1 MGRKPLE
8 KDYDATVMDG
18 ALVLHKEEELTL
30 QKADELYL
38 GGQEYDEFRL
48 IKETQSLL
56 KLAKDSVV
64 GAGERLILLKAHGG
78 HGNFGFICQKV
89 GIEQRTANRYMKLAR
104 IFGKFDKLSN
114 LPASKLNALE
124 LLSSDQLEKIDNGD
138 EVSGITLEGV
148 AAMTE
153 SEVREEVKRIQ
164 TEMATQQEEHQ
175 KKTEALEKI
184 VRQKESKISDMEME
198 LAGRQPP
205 TKEQL
210 AQAALDE
217 LKKKFFLQVGEASH
231 ALHNLMLTIIQAQE
245 IPDVNITQLQGFIT
259 IEPEGLLSS
268 IFDYSDTL
276 DEMIENICPA
286 RPETN
291 TEAEEMQYAEPV
303 ED

>member
-18 ALVLHKEEELTL
+18 ALVLHKEEELTI

-38 GGQEYDEFRL
+38 AGQEYDELRL

-64 GAGERLILLKAHGG
+64 GAGEKLILLKAHGG

-138 EVSGITLEGV
+138 EISGITLEGI

-164 TEMATQQEEHQ
+164 AEMTAQQEDHQ
-175 KKTEALEKI
+175 KKVEALEKV
-184 VRQKESKISDMEME
+184 VRQKEGKISDMEME

-205 TKEQL
+205 TKEDI
-210 AQAALDE
+210 AQAKLDE
-217 LKKKFFLQVGEASH
+217 LKKDLFRQVGGTLHELQQLI
-231 ALHNLMLTIIQAQE
+231 ALVERAQQIDGVTVE
-245 IPDVNITQLQGFIT
+245 QLDAWALIE
-259 IEPEGLLSS
+259 EPEDFFPQVFELAEELN
-268 IFDYSDTL
+268 
-276 DEMIENICPA
+276 EMIENIRPA
-286 RPETN
+286 KSERED
-291 TEAEEMQYAEPV
+291 EE
-303 ED
+303 

>member
-18 ALVLHKEEELTL
+18 ALVLHKEEELTI

-38 GGQEYDEFRL
+38 AGQEYDELRL

-64 GAGERLILLKAHGG
+64 GAGEKLILLKAHGG

-104 IFGKFDKLSN
+104 IFSKFDKLSN

-138 EVSGITLEGV
+138 EISGITLEGI

-164 TEMATQQEEHQ
+164 AEMTAQQEDHQ
-175 KKTEALEKI
+175 KKVEALEKV
-184 VRQKESKISDMEME
+184 VRQKEGKISDMEME

-205 TKEQL
+205 TKEDL
-210 AQAALDE
+210 AQAKLDE
-217 LKKKFFLQVGEASH
+217 LKKDLFRQVGGTIHELQQLI
-231 ALHNLMLTIIQAQE
+231 ALVERAQQIDGVTVE
-245 IPDVNITQLQGFIT
+245 QLDAWALIE
-259 IEPEGLLSS
+259 EPEDFFPQVFELAEELN
-268 IFDYSDTL
+268 
-276 DEMIENICPA
+276 EMIENIRPA
-286 RPETN
+286 KSES
-291 TEAEEMQYAEPV
+291 EDEE
-303 ED
+303 

>member
-18 ALVLHKEEELTL
+18 ALVLHKEEELTI

-38 GGQEYDEFRL
+38 AGQEYDELRL

-64 GAGERLILLKAHGG
+64 GAGEKLILLKAHGG

-104 IFGKFDKLSN
+104 IFSKFDKLSN

-138 EVSGITLEGV
+138 EISGITLEGI

-164 TEMATQQEEHQ
+164 AEMTAQQEDHQ
-175 KKTEALEKI
+175 KKVEALEKV
-184 VRQKESKISDMEME
+184 VRQKEGKISDMEME

-205 TKEQL
+205 TKEDI
-210 AQAALDE
+210 AQAKLDE
-217 LKKKFFLQVGEASH
+217 LKKDLFRQVGGTIHELQQLI
-231 ALHNLMLTIIQAQE
+231 ALVERAQQIDGVTVE
-245 IPDVNITQLQGFIT
+245 QLDAWALIE
-259 IEPEGLLSS
+259 EPEDFFPQVFELAEELN
-268 IFDYSDTL
+268 
-276 DEMIENICPA
+276 EMIENIRPA
-286 RPETN
+286 KSES
-291 TEAEEMQYAEPV
+291 EDEE
-303 ED
+303 

>member
-18 ALVLHKEEELTL
+18 ALVLHKEEELTI

-38 GGQEYDEFRL
+38 AGQEYDELRL

-64 GAGERLILLKAHGG
+64 GAGEKLILLKAHGG

-138 EVSGITLEGV
+138 EISGITLEGI

-164 TEMATQQEEHQ
+164 AEMTAQQEDHQ
-175 KKTEALEKI
+175 KKVEALEKV
-184 VRQKESKISDMEME
+184 VRQKEGKISDMEME

-205 TKEQL
+205 TKEDI
-210 AQAALDE
+210 AQAKLDE
-217 LKKKFFLQVGEASH
+217 LKKDLFRQVGGTIHELQQLI
-231 ALHNLMLTIIQAQE
+231 ALVERAQQIDGVTVE
-245 IPDVNITQLQGFIT
+245 QLDAWALIE
-259 IEPEGLLSS
+259 EPEDFFPQVFELAEELN
-268 IFDYSDTL
+268 
-276 DEMIENICPA
+276 EMIENIRPA
-286 RPETN
+286 KPES
-291 TEAEEMQYAEPV
+291 EDEE
-303 ED
+303 